1 MKSLI
6 GLNLKKAKEV
16 AKQEL
21 GVKRMGEARFQM
33 ILDEGIKRGD
43 FILEGDTIKG
53 VQAQVD
59 PLNFFEGFDEVEEEP
74 PVVEEPNYEVKTK
87 TIHPPVAHLDPKL
100 SSSDLP
106 RPGDMYYYR
115 SYKGGEI
122 VQGEV
127 KSTICFV
134 ECQNSDGTWQS
145 VAFQDLHL
153 KKKGIPK
160 ETILDHLRAYYQNND
175 HLISECKKLD
185 TERNK
190 LLNEISDLE
199 SKVKELKKTLLKGE
213 QK

>member
-1 MKSLI
+1 MKALI
-6 GLNLKKAKEV
+6 GLNKKKAKEV
-16 AKQEL
+16 AKKEL
-21 GVKRMGEARFQM
+21 GVKRMGDARFQM

-43 FILEGDTIKG
+43 FIVEGDTIKG
-53 VQAQVD
+53 VQEQVD
-59 PLNFFEGFDEVEEEP
+59 VMNFFEGLEEKET
-74 PVVEEPNYEVKTK
+74 PVKEEPNYEVKTK
-87 TIHPPVAHLDPKL
+87 TIHPEVAHIDPKL

-127 KSTICFV
+127 QSTICFV

-145 VAFQDLHL
+145 VAFQDLYL

-160 ETILDHLRAYYQNND
+160 ETMLDHLRAYYQNNN

-190 LLNEISDLE
+190 LLKEISDLE
-199 SKVKELKKTLLKGE
+199 SKVKELNKNAS
-213 QK
+213 